1 MSIKEIVGQKEKE
14 LENLIFLSLSLAYVA
29 KSEITCSKEDIK
41 DVVNRSFGKEI
52 SVNVNKKF
60 NHLCQQK

>member
-1 MSIKEIVGQKEKE
+1 MSIKEIVGQKEQE

-41 DVVNRSFGKEI
+41 DVVN
-52 SVNVNKKF
+52 
-60 NHLCQQK
+60 